1 VLTTNLPTPLPKLS
15 AHASESQALPG
26 TVGCSHDW
34 PVALRQAGKCVVQ
47 DTVKHPGMVA
57 QRLATEAINAGSGDN
72 ITVAVLFLQPSSGT
86 LERIY
91 CESRA
96 TL

>member
-1 VLTTNLPTPLPKLS
+1 M
-15 AHASESQALPG
+15 
-26 TVGCSHDW
+26 
-34 PVALRQAGKCVVQ
+34 Q

-91 CESRA
+91 CEA
-96 TL
+96 PAAP